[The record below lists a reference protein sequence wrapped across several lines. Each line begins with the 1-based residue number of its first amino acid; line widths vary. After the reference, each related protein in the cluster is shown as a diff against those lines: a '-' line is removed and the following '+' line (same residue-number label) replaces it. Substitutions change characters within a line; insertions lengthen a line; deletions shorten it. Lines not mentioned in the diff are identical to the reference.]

1 MGWARNSA
9 RAELDSAAPSRRIIG
24 FRQDDEGH
32 WIADLECG
40 HSQHMRHQPPWQV
53 RPWVLTAAGR
63 EQYVGVSIPCTL
75 CERQEA

>member
-1 MGWARNSA
+1 MNP
-9 RAELDSAAPSRRIIG
+9 EAPTRRITG

-53 RPWVLTAAGR
+53 RPWVLTAEGR
-63 EQYVGVSIPCTL
+63 ASYLGVAVACRL
-75 CERQEA
+75 CLDTR

>member
-1 MGWARNSA
+1 MPP
-9 RAELDSAAPSRRIIG
+9 LRRITA
-24 FRQDDEGH
+24 FRQDNEGH
-32 WIADLECG
+32 WIAELECG

-63 EQYVGVSIPCTL
+63 DQYIGVRVPCTL

>member
-1 MGWARNSA
+1 M
-9 RAELDSAAPSRRIIG
+9 PPHRRIIS

-63 EQYVGVSIPCTL
+63 EQYLGVAVPCRL
-75 CERQEA
+75 CEG

>member
-1 MGWARNSA
+1 MEWARNSA
-9 RAELDSAAPSRRIIG
+9 RANVDSSAPARRITR

-63 EQYVGVSIPCTL
+63 DQYIGVGVPCTL
-75 CERQEA
+75 CERPEG